1 MYQFEIVRDSELR
14 DFNEFVKKSS
24 NGNFRQTS
32 YWGEIKALSGW
43 EPMCF
48 VLKEK
53 GIIKGTAL
61 IQKRKMPFTPFSLM
75 YCCRGPVI
83 DWSDSA
89 CCKALFAG
97 LSEVMKNNYC
107 SCLRF
112 DPESAEDIACLEDEL
127 KVNGLVKIK
136 DRTSQWNR
144 SLYSTRV
151 MLGKDDSEL
160 FSQMKRTHRQNIN
173 KTIREGVTVNFD
185 HLPSDKQAFFSLM
198 QGLECRRNSLIH
210 SRNYYDKIYDVIIE
224 NDIGIFVKAI
234 FKEKIIA
241 SLIVVVLGDKA
252 WALFMAN
259 DYEYRKLMPNKL
271 LLWEAIKFA
280 NKQGCQFLDLGSTQG
295 TEKFDPENDPL
306 DFLKRAYK
314 PEVKYYPGYFD
325 MKGLMYHG
333 FRFLETYAIPIVIAL
348 YYKLNRRLKI
358 K

>member
-83 DWSDSA
+83 DWSDST

-97 LSEVMKNNYC
+97 LSGVMKSNY
-107 SCLRF
+107 SNCLRF
-112 DPESAEDIACLEDEL
+112 DPESAEDIACLEEKL
-127 KVNGLVKIK
+127 KVNGIVKIK

-144 SLYSTRV
+144 NLYSTRV
-151 MLGKDDSEL
+151 MLEKDDSQL
-160 FSQMKRTHRQNIN
+160 FSQMRRTHRQNIN
-173 KTIREGVTVNFD
+173 KALRKGVSVKFESLQN
-185 HLPSDKQAFFSLM
+185 DKHEFFNLM
-198 QGLECRRNSLIH
+198 QGLEYQRNSIIH
-210 SRNYYDKIYDVIIE
+210 SKKYYDKIYDVITG
-224 NDIGIFVKAI
+224 NNIGVFIKAV
-234 FKEKIIA
+234 FEEKIV
-241 SLIVVVLGDKA
+241 SGLIVVVLGDKA

-259 DYEYRKLMPNKL
+259 DYKYRKLMPNKL
-271 LLWEAIKFA
+271 LLWEAIKYT
-280 NKQGCQFLDLGSTQG
+280 NNQGCRFLDLGSTQG
-295 TEKFDPENDPL
+295 TEMFDPENDSL
-306 DFLKRAYK
+306 DFLKKAYN

-333 FRFLETYAIPIVIAL
+333 FRVSETYAIPILVAL
-348 YYKLNRRLKI
+348 YYKLNRILKI